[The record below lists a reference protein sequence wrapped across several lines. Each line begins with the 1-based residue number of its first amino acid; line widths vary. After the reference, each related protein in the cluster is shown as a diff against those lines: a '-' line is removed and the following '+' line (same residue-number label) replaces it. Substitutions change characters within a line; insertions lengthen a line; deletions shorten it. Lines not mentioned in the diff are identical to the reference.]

1 MHFAKA
7 SAVTRAGEHFNA
19 DIVPGWDIQGN
30 ANGGYLMAI
39 GARAMADA
47 SRPHPVSITA
57 HFLSPG
63 RVGEVRI
70 QPRVLKVGRT
80 FTTVRA
86 TMRSEDKTLIELL
99 GSFTEL
105 ERVEGAVR
113 VDATPPELPDPEDCI
128 RVVPGDTGFPP
139 PMMGRVDMRLHP
151 EDANFFA
158 GKPSGQPLVRGWVRF
173 LDDEAIDAFGLI
185 LVADA
190 FPPTVF
196 NADLP
201 VAWTPTLEMTTQIRG
216 LPAPGWLRCKFST
229 RFITGGMLEEDGE
242 VWDESGRLVA
252 LSRQLA
258 LLPRDQA

>member
-1 MHFAKA
+1 MSFA
-7 SAVTRAGEHFNA
+7 SDTAVAPGFDQYTAH
-19 DIVPGWDIQGN
+19 IQPGWDIVGN

-39 GARAMADA
+39 GARAMAAA

-63 RVGEVRI
+63 RVGEVRV
-70 QPRVLKVGRT
+70 QPEVLKTGRT

-86 TMRSEDKTLIELL
+86 SMRSEERTLIELL

-105 ERVEGAVR
+105 DRVEGAMR
-113 VDATPPELPDPEDCI
+113 VDATPPELPDPEDCV
-128 RVVPGDTGFPP
+128 RVVPSDSGFPP
-139 PMMGRVDMRLHP
+139 PMMGRVDLRLHP
-151 EDANFFA
+151 DDANFFR
-158 GKPSGQPLVRGWVRF
+158 GKPSGQPLVRGWMRF
-173 LDDEAIDAFGLI
+173 LDDEPIDAFGLI

-190 FPPTVF
+190 FPPTIF

-201 VAWTPTLEMTTQIRG
+201 VAWTPTLEMTTQVRG
-216 LPAPGWLRCKFST
+216 LPEPGWLRCKFST

-242 VWDESGRLVA
+242 VWDASGRLVA

-258 LLPRDQA
+258 LAPRG